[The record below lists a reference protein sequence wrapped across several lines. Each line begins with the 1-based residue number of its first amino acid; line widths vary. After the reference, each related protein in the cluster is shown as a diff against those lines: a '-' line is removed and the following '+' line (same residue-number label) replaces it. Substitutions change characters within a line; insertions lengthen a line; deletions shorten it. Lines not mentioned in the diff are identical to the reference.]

1 MSTIDKQ
8 TARNSKNS
16 SKLLSQNAGVT
27 CCGLVRT
34 QNSQQEWYETASR
47 QAAVR
52 ARFLRSLGYTVTVS
66 SMGSQ
71 VTSVGR
77 VRMTLLTVDLS
88 ERDIDRPVMEP
99 PAPGRV
105 VWL

>member
-1 MSTIDKQ
+1 MSNTNYVRQAAKS
-8 TARNSKNS
+8 N
-16 SKLLSQNAGVT
+16 KLLDQNAGVT
-27 CCGLVRT
+27 CYGLVRT
-34 QNSQQEWYETASR
+34 RNSQQEWYETASR

-77 VRMTLLTVDLS
+77 MNMSLLTVDLS
-88 ERDIDRPVMEP
+88 ERDSGLPVTEP